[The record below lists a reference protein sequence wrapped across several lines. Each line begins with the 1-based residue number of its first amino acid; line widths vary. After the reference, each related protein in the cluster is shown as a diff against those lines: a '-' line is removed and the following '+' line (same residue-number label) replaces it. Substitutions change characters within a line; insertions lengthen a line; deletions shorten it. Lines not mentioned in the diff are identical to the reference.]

1 MKGSLTRLDL
11 KLSLIQHLRYNFS
24 ACTSTVITHSLPRVQ
39 ALLAPWPK
47 DKKQIEI
54 SRYVRASMLDSIESY
69 IVAFLT
75 RALSWSLAETRVSIP
90 HGREE
95 GPA

>member
-1 MKGSLTRLDL
+1 
-11 KLSLIQHLRYNFS
+11 
-24 ACTSTVITHSLPRVQ
+24 
-39 ALLAPWPK
+39 
-47 DKKQIEI
+47 
-54 SRYVRASMLDSIESY
+54 MLDSIESY